1 MYLVVDGVRP
11 TQKQVCHLEQ
21 PFFYSKMNN
30 YHDLLLQCG
39 SITPQLS
46 GEKLKI
52 WVTYKTSTVAGELT
66 MPQKHHISK
75 WNPGLDEIGNE
86 LPVTQVG
93 WEESLNTKCHFRV
106 MYVFFFTPMGYQT
119 RESLWFASHLK
130 STNQCFFQANI
141 QSSFK

>member
-1 MYLVVDGVRP
+1 MTSCYNVVP
-11 TQKQVCHLEQ
+11 
-21 PFFYSKMNN
+21 
-30 YHDLLLQCG
+30 
-39 SITPQLS
+39 PQLS

-106 MYVFFFTPMGYQT
+106 MYVFFSP
-119 RESLWFASHLK
+119 LWVTKRGNPYGLRV
-130 STNQCFFQANI
+130 T
-141 QSSFK
+141 